1 MNSLASQVTSLTLVY
16 STVYSGANQRKH
28 RSSASLAFVLGNYPW
43 PVNSPHKGPVTRKMF
58 RFDDF
63 IMTPTVGTLL
73 WFVGIGRVVPVLQC
87 LHALGQSYEETRR
100 IWIHQSQEFTN
111 SCRYHYITVIM
122 SAIASQITGVSIVCS
137 AVCSGADQR
146 KHQSSM
152 SLTFVRGIHRWPV
165 DSPHKGPVTRKTF
178 PFDEFIMW
186 PWPCQQ
192 RPTVFMSPGI
202 EAIESAL
209 KSNNWILRE
218 SRFYISWC
226 YPQRTQEVIITS
238 FYVKTTSQYR
248 FNIMMMLL
256 LRLVSSVLST
266 CMTFI
271 ASF

>member
-1 MNSLASQVTSLTLVY
+1 MNSLASQITSLTIVY

-28 RSSASLAFVLGNYPW
+28 RSSAWRAFVQGIHRW

-58 RFDDF
+58 RFDDV

-73 WFVGIGRVVPVLQC
+73 WFVGIGRVVPVL
-87 LHALGQSYEETRR
+87 HALGQSCEETRR

-111 SCRYHYITVIM
+111 SWWYHYITVIIMIM
-122 SAIASQITGVSIVCS
+122 SAIASQITGVSIVYS

-146 KHQSSM
+146 KHQSSV

-192 RPTVFMSPGI
+192 RPTVFLSPGI

-256 LRLVSSVLST
+256 LRLVSSVLS
-266 CMTFI
+266 MTFI